1 MNNTSTRTEIL
12 EALDNVEN
20 VTMESSFD
28 VMFTMAD
35 SYDKA
40 AVILEN
46 YNGSD
51 INSFAIFQEDGENN
65 TAVQQGNASGNTNA
79 EAK

>member
-12 EALDNVEN
+12 EALEN
-20 VTMESSFD
+20 IDSVTMESSLD

-51 INSFAIFQEDGENN
+51 LSAFAIFQEDG
-65 TAVQQGNASGNTNA
+65 
-79 EAK
+79 

>member
-46 YNGSD
+46 YNGSVL
-51 INSFAIFQEDGENN
+51 SAFSIFQEDGEDCCS
-65 TAVQQGNASGNTNA
+65 AG
-79 EAK
+79 